1 MPAHATILSVCCIVA
16 KMSVSMNQS
25 LPLGPA
31 LGCHTHNLQ
40 VLTNRRPGSGLVTLM
55 GARRQNQKSPGNCSK
70 VRHLFRYDTARKESI
85 IRETGHCKTKTPI
98 QMLSFDSKQNLVD
111 FPTLKKDKKNKRFLL
126 LWLKSLKSAA
136 NLDDEHNHKI

>member
-1 MPAHATILSVCCIVA
+1 MPAYATILSVCCIVA
-16 KMSVSMNQS
+16 KMSVSMDQS
-25 LPLGPA
+25 LPPGPA
-31 LGCHTHNLQ
+31 LGCQ
-40 VLTNRRPGSGLVTLM
+40 VLTNRGPGSGLVTLM

-111 FPTLKKDKKNKRFLL
+111 FPTLKKGKKNKRFLL

>member
-1 MPAHATILSVCCIVA
+1 MPAYATILSVCCIVA
-16 KMSVSMNQS
+16 KMSFSMNQS
-25 LPLGPA
+25 L
-31 LGCHTHNLQ
+31 GCHNHNLQ

-55 GARRQNQKSPGNCSK
+55 GARRQNQKSRGNCSK
-70 VRHLFRYDTARKESI
+70 VRHFFRYDTARKESI

-111 FPTLKKDKKNKRFLL
+111 FPTLKKGKKNKRFLL